1 MKKNKIIKLI
11 ITTVTIAVVGGAIYG
26 VYSFRKDKVRVEVQE
41 ISTLDYGEMESQM
54 NGYGEIISDGSQSIY
69 LTQDNVIKEILV
81 VEGQS
86 VVVGDPLLSY
96 DMTKANI
103 QLELKK
109 LELEKLQYEIAIAQN
124 EYKGLLA
131 MKPTVPVVPVTP
143 IEPIVPP
150 GPVLPDPEPDGET
163 APEGKATDESPV
175 IVPPVVKESDKE
187 EPIGYTLQELEKKRY
202 EKQKQIQDLDLR
214 LRIGKLEMVSLEE
227 AVSSGVVKAQI
238 NGVVKKVRD
247 PNEGN
252 NEMEPLLFLSQ
263 SEGLYLY
270 GNLSELQLMEVKPG
284 QIVMCNSWQTGAMFE
299 AEIKEIENFPNPM
312 YSEGNGQN
320 ISYYG
325 FKAYIAD
332 TTGLNVGD
340 GIEFTVNSDGESG
353 TKHIYLPKAYVRE
366 KDGKYYVM
374 LEGKNKRLKIQYV
387 KVGKVLYGA
396 AYEILSGV
404 KRENKIAFPYGKDVK
419 EGTKTKL
426 KK

>member
-1 MKKNKIIKLI
+1 MRRRMKKNKIIKLI
-11 ITTVTIAVVGGAIYG
+11 IILVSIAVIGLVVYG
-26 VYSFRKDKVRVEVQE
+26 VYSFRKDKIRIEVQE
-41 ISTLDYGEMESQM
+41 VGQLDYGAMESQSQM
-54 NGYGEIISDGSQSIY
+54 GGYGEIISDGSQSIY

-81 VEGQS
+81 EEGQS
-86 VVVGDPLLSY
+86 VIVGEPLLSY

-131 MKPTVPVVPVTP
+131 MKPIIPVVPVTP

-150 GPVLPDPEPDGET
+150 GPVLPDPEPDSEDG
-163 APEGKATDESPV
+163 D
-175 IVPPVVKESDKE
+175 SDTLGADNSV
-187 EPIGYTLQELEKKRY
+187 EPLGYTLQELEKKRY

-214 LRIGKLEMVSLEE
+214 LRIGKLELVSLEE

-252 NEMEPLLFLSQ
+252 HETEPLLFLSQ

-284 QIVMCNSWQTGAMFE
+284 QTVMCNSWQTGTIFE

-312 YSEGNGQN
+312 YSEGDGQN
-320 ISYYG
+320 LSYYG

-332 TTGLNVGD
+332 TAGLNVGD
-340 GIEFTVNSDGESG
+340 GIEFTINSDGKAG
-353 TKHIYLPKAYVRE
+353 TAHIYLPKAYVRE

-387 KVGKVLYGA
+387 NVGKVLYGS

-404 KRENKIAFPYGKDVK
+404 KREDKIAFPYGKDVK
-419 EGTKTKL
+419 EGTKTKS